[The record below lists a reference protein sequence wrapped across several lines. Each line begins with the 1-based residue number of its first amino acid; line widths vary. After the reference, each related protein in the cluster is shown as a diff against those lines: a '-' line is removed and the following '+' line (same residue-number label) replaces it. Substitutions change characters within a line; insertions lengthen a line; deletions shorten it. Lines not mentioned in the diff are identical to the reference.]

1 MGIKGI
7 YKELGPGKR
16 VSLSKLTADSFE
28 NLGRPLRIAIDIA
41 IWQFQT
47 QAARGGT
54 NPAIRT
60 LFYRLTRLLST
71 PIQPI
76 FVFDGPYKPAIKRGK
91 RSGRGDGVAS
101 AQAKRLI
108 RLFGFAVHD
117 APGEAEAECALLQQH
132 GIVDAVLSE
141 DVDTIMFGC
150 TMTLRNWSAEG
161 KSAKTPTH
169 VTLYDVEDIKKAGL
183 GLDREGMVLVAL
195 MSGGDY
201 LPEGIPGCG
210 VKVACEAARAG
221 FGKSICR
228 LKSSD
233 TAGIRAWRADLVHQ
247 LQTNEKGY
255 FRVRHKALAVPEDFP
270 NVEVLRYYTH
280 PVVSKTADVPAVRQK
295 FNQQRDMQLDG
306 LREFTRETFDW
317 DYRIGAIKFIRV
329 LSQALL
335 VRQML
340 QDQAGTENHVQ
351 KITGRRKHFST
362 DATSEL
368 RVSYIPGD
376 VVPID
381 LSAEVDEAISSGREG
396 LALNSDEEF
405 EAPEE
410 TPDSAAKGKV
420 FDVTKPDL
428 AWVLESV
435 ARTAVPSA
443 VVSWE
448 EAEAA
453 KALRK
458 SPAKK
463 RTTTTSRTK
472 KATDPQKGAMDQ
484 FVKTTKAT
492 QLQASTTK
500 IKPPSSPPKQTSPR
514 RPTFRRPQ
522 TPPPA
527 PSSSKPST
535 PSTTGSLV
543 RFTADWTISS
553 SQNASHRT
561 PPASTRQRTT
571 RPATQYHPETIVL
584 SSSPAADE
592 GVFDETGPG
601 DGREVAE
608 SVRAILAE
616 GGARGEVS
624 GRARR
629 SGREVLREEQPKP
642 ARLKQ
647 TSMDVFAKR
656 QPKVP
661 APTTTPPKRYPQS
674 SADQPI
680 TIDSSPISPTPLSPS
695 KRHSSQPSSPPLR
708 TTSPSPSPRKKKLF
722 IPRTSGAAGFF
733 ETLEVE
739 QDDVDDVFGVQTKR
753 LEARGVRAGVV
764 RWSDVTEIDLTGEDD
779 DWKF

>member
-1 MGIKGI
+1 
-7 YKELGPGKR
+7 
-16 VSLSKLTADSFE
+16 
-28 NLGRPLRIAIDIA
+28 
-41 IWQFQT
+41 
-47 QAARGGT
+47 
-54 NPAIRT
+54 
-60 LFYRLTRLLST
+60 
-71 PIQPI
+71 
-76 FVFDGPYKPAIKRGK
+76 
-91 RSGRGDGVAS
+91 
-101 AQAKRLI
+101 
-108 RLFGFAVHD
+108 
-117 APGEAEAECALLQQH
+117 
-132 GIVDAVLSE
+132 
-141 DVDTIMFGC
+141 
-150 TMTLRNWSAEG
+150 
-161 KSAKTPTH
+161 
-169 VTLYDVEDIKKAGL
+169 
-183 GLDREGMVLVAL
+183 
-195 MSGGDY
+195 
-201 LPEGIPGCG
+201 
-210 VKVACEAARAG
+210 
-221 FGKSICR
+221 
-228 LKSSD
+228 
-233 TAGIRAWRADLVHQ
+233 
-247 LQTNEKGY
+247 
-255 FRVRHKALAVPEDFP
+255 
-270 NVEVLRYYTH
+270 
-280 PVVSKTADVPAVRQK
+280 
-295 FNQQRDMQLDG
+295 MQLDG

-335 VRQML
+335 VRKML
-340 QDQAGTENHVQ
+340 QDEAGAEKHVQ

-368 RVSYIPGD
+368 RVSYVPGD

-381 LSAEVDEAISSGREG
+381 LSAEVDEVISSGREG

-410 TPDSAAKGKV
+410 APDAAAKGKV
-420 FDVTKPDL
+420 FDVTKPEL
-428 AWVLESV
+428 AWVLECV
-435 ARTAVPSA
+435 ARKAVPSV

-463 RTTTTSRTK
+463 RTTTAERTK

-484 FVKTTKAT
+484 FVRTTKSS

-500 IKPPSSPPKQTSPR
+500 IKPPSSPPKQTCPR
-514 RPTFRRPQ
+514 RPAFRRPQ

-553 SQNASHRT
+553 SQNASPRT
-561 PPASTRQRTT
+561 PPASTRQRTA
-571 RPATQYHPETIVL
+571 RPAAQYHPETIVL

-592 GVFDETGPG
+592 GVFDGA
-601 DGREVAE
+601 GRDEIGEVAE

-616 GGARGEVS
+616 GSAHGKVNARN
-624 GRARR
+624 RR
-629 SGREVLREEQPKP
+629 LVREPSSREQLEAQPK
-642 ARLKQ
+642 AKLKQ

-656 QPKVP
+656 QPKIP
-661 APTTTPPKRYPQS
+661 TATTTPPKRYPQS

-680 TIDSSPISPTPLSPS
+680 TIDSSPISPTALSPS

-708 TTSPSPSPRKKKLF
+708 TTSPSPSPRKKKLL
-722 IPRTSGAAGFF
+722 IPRTSGAGGFF

-764 RWSDVTEIDLTGEDD
+764 RWSDVTEIDLTGEDG